1 MNDQQF
7 HQLTT
12 AFLQQAQQDSNKRQ
26 GIALTSLEASQEKTS
41 KRDRQTV
48 VDSQIAVTVRCS
60 GDTSM
65 KVREWFAEIEMTRSY
80 FAEDLQKPHKAVA
93 VDINTLKV
101 VQATLQ
107 GKMCRC
113 YQAFV
118 DEQPKSL
125 PNGR

>member
-7 HQLTT
+7 QLLTT
-12 AFLQQAQQDSNKRQ
+12 AFLQQAQQDSSERQ

-48 VDSQIAVTVRCS
+48 VDSQIAATVRCS

-80 FAEDLQKPHKAVA
+80 FAEDLQEPHKAVA
-93 VDINTLKV
+93 VNIDTLKA

-107 GKMCRC
+107 GEMRHC

-118 DEQPKSL
+118 DEKAAH
-125 PNGR
+125 